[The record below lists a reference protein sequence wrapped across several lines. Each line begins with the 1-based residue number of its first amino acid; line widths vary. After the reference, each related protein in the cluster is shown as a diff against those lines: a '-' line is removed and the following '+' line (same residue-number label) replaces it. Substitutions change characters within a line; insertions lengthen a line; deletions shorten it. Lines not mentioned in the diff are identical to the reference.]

1 MAVGKED
8 RADTRLIWRFFSE
21 PSWELNPFL
30 TGWPRQSATRG
41 ASCESQEGTSLG
53 PVSLSYVLLFV
64 FFLCCC
70 CCFPS
75 LEVLD
80 LSTFSA
86 VSILLE
92 KVLCRIPLDS
102 YGLILP

>member
-1 MAVGKED
+1 M
-8 RADTRLIWRFFSE
+8 
-21 PSWELNPFL
+21 
-30 TGWPRQSATRG
+30 RG
-41 ASCESQEGTSLG
+41 ASCESRKEPALTWFLF
-53 PVSLSYVLLFV
+53 PYLLLFV

-70 CCFPS
+70 CCFSS

-92 KVLCRIPLDS
+92 KVLCRMPLDS
-102 YGLILP
+102 YALILP